1 MINCVKKLESVSM
14 YKIHNSGVLYSS
26 LNDIHN
32 LPNHSIDS
40 ILLKSNVENTFEMF
54 QNNLYFIDRAL
65 EHKTIGMNLED
76 QGILFE
82 DKYWLFFQGFNS
94 LMAWGIS
101 SFNEGIDK
109 SYFLF
114 DITNKSLINKFPMQY
129 GINGMWHVINDEL
142 FISKSWTILAVHEL
156 ATGNEV
162 WRFDVESLG
171 TWEDFGDT
179 RSHKIRTFRYHEPTQ
194 TILVA
199 VSGHKLFALDALT
212 GVVKWR
218 FDFKMPT
225 VEMTINGS
233 ELFVRN
239 PLEYYYVF
247 DISSGQVISEV
258 DLRQSWLSQQE
269 MFSGMLT
276 NPVIYKDYLLMT
288 DCYRMRVGIFDKYSC
303 ELIDSTVLE
312 GASGMIPFSNVLQMQ
327 GNRLYQIDAEDNLH
341 ILEWEK

>member
-1 MINCVKKLESVSM
+1 
-14 YKIHNSGVLYSS
+14 
-26 LNDIHN
+26 
-32 LPNHSIDS
+32 
-40 ILLKSNVENTFEMF
+40 MF
-54 QNNLYFIDRAL
+54 QYKQPLINNVGHLITFDKNWIYGQLNGSVTIHIDDNTIKLDNTYHIPYLIDDNLFITGAEESTTTRIL
-65 EHKTIGMNLED
+65 SLTTLTETKTYEKVLHFRGKENRI
-76 QGILFE
+76 
-82 DKYWLFFQGFNS
+82 
-94 LMAWGIS
+94 AWGIINS
-101 SFNEGIDK
+101 INLLDTKRFT
-109 SYFLF
+109 L
-114 DITNKSLINKFPMQY
+114 DITTNEIKNIYPLEY
-129 GINGMWHVINDEL
+129 GINGIWHVINEDL
-142 FISKSWTILAVHEL
+142 FISKKGAILTVNEL

-171 TWEDFGDT
+171 TWEEFCDT
-179 RSHKIRTFRYHEPTQ
+179 RSHKIRTFLYHEPTQ

-199 VSGHKLFALDALT
+199 VSGHKLFALDALMGT
-212 GVVKWR
+212 VKWR

-225 VEMTINGS
+225 VEMTIDGS

-239 PLEYYYVF
+239 PLWYYYVF
-247 DISSGQVISEV
+247 DISSGRVISEV

-303 ELIDSTVLE
+303 ELIDSTLLE

-341 ILEWEK
+341 ILEWNK